1 MTGRPEGIDKTW
13 RSVLVSDVVS
23 FLRAKY
29 PYFLGFC
36 VVEAGLYYFGG
47 PGGNF
52 STGLLG
58 LFTIWIY
65 YSWTSKK

>member
-1 MTGRPEGIDKTW
+1 MSRDGAENAARAPAASGA
-13 RSVLVSDVVS
+13 VS

-29 PYFLGFC
+29 PYLLGFC
-36 VVEAGLYYFGG
+36 VVEAGLYHFEG
-47 PGGNF
+47 PAGNF

-65 YSWTSKK
+65 YSWISRK